1 MGLTQVNSDGVSDGS
16 IKNADIKSD
25 AAIAKSKLAALN
37 IVASDITDDTITEA
51 KLDISN
57 TASDGQY
64 LQYKDST
71 DKLTWATVTVPASY
85 DDTNVRKDISK
96 LALQIAVD
104 TNRSA
109 YNLTN
114 SFIDQ
119 FEDDSGLGTQ
129 TGCDRTTDEYMTT
142 VIDSWGS
149 DTEYKES
156 DLNASNLVN
165 SNSDSFTASTLLDS
179 VISTGMYGMYII
191 NSSGYNKGF
200 YYEVGADSD
209 FGLKTKITAVRWYSI
224 NTIARFAYWRIYTS
238 QDGTNFTNIAS
249 TGADDSTTES
259 DGVTLKA
266 GNNDAWNRGN
276 FATPF
281 QVSNTNAKVL
291 LKFGGYYNNGN
302 QYAGIGEFRLYAQKY
317 TGTTNATGT
326 LISTAQT
333 ASSSRTKVSG
343 TFLYKNASGTAT
355 IGTDLKIYFTCNG
368 GTNWTEAA
376 SYTAGSDFSSG
387 IKTIYMGETTCTAG
401 TDVRYKAVWANQADG
416 SKETQL
422 HGIGV
427 NY

>member
-1 MGLTQVNSDGVSDGS
+1 MALTQVNSDGVKDDS

-25 AAIAKSKLAALN
+25 AAIVGSKLADDS
-37 IVASDITDDTITEA
+37 IVEG

-64 LQYKDST
+64 LQYKDSS

-104 TNRSA
+104 TNRAA

-119 FEDDSGLGTQ
+119 FEDDSGLATQ
-129 TGCDRTTDEYMTT
+129 TNCDRTTDEYMTT
-142 VIDSWGS
+142 VIDSWGA

-156 DLNASNLVN
+156 DLNSTNLVN
-165 SNSDSFTASTLLDS
+165 SNSNSFSPSTLLDGTYS
-179 VISTGMYGMYII
+179 YGQYGMYII

-209 FGLKTKITAVRWYSI
+209 FGLKTKITGVKWYSI
-224 NTIARFAYWRIYTS
+224 ETLARFAYWRIYTA
-238 QDGTNFTNIAS
+238 QDGTNYTNIVA
-249 TGADDSTTES
+249 TGADNSGNSDTTTLTANNA
-259 DGVTLKA
+259 DG
-266 GNNDAWNRGN
+266 WNRGN
-276 FATPF
+276 FSTPF

-291 LKFGGYYNNGN
+291 LKFGGYYDNGN

-317 TGTTNATGT
+317 TGTTHATGT
-326 LISTAQT
+326 LISTTST
-333 ASSSRTKVSG
+333 ADSSRTKVSG
-343 TFLYKNASGTAT
+343 VILYKDNEGTAT
-355 IGTDLKIYFTCNG
+355 LGTDLKVSFSCDNG
-368 GTNWTEAA
+368 SNWTALDA
-376 SYTAGSDFSSG
+376 TSGNYTAGSNFSSG
-387 IKTIYMGETTCTAG
+387 IKTAYIKEVTCTAG
-401 TDVRYKAVWANQADG
+401 TQVKYKVEWANQADG